1 MDLKSIIKNL
11 WYKNYNNIVMFHNYW
26 VNPNNLR
33 NFSTEE
39 LENFQNLKEDLGFC
53 ISRIGHP
60 NEFEIM
66 FDKCKSLNMAE
77 YEKLIQIG
85 DSEVGYD
92 ENQRKI
98 LSSREKKISGW
109 VTANHTF
116 MLTFLSTYFHEKPSL
131 KIVEFGGGF
140 GNICRLMFARKKYD
154 IEKYSIIDQK
164 GMQQVQGFFLKKTL
178 SADDCKKINLIESQP
193 EIQYEESY
201 DLFISNHAI
210 TEFDTV
216 KYFEHRHLMD
226 KCRYVFISTCLS
238 SVSEYTIMFDL
249 LSKMEVVAYYAESD
263 KLFHILLKNKQKE
276 TV

>member
-1 MDLKSIIKNL
+1 MQLKDIIKNL
-11 WYKNYNNIVMFHNYW
+11 WYKKYNNIKIFNDYW

-53 ISRIGHP
+53 ISRINDT
-60 NEFEIM
+60 NEFKIM
-66 FDKCKSLNMAE
+66 FDKCKSLNAPE

-85 DSEVGYD
+85 DAEIGYD
-92 ENQRKI
+92 QNQRKI

-116 MLTFLSTYFHEKPSL
+116 MLTFLSTYFDEKSPL

-140 GNICRLMFARKKYD
+140 GNVCRLMFARKKYD
-154 IEKYSIIDQK
+154 IKDYIIIDQK

-193 EIQYEESY
+193 DIRYEEPY

-216 KYFEHRHLMD
+216 KYFEHRHIMD
-226 KCRYVFISTCLS
+226 KCKYAFISTCLN
-238 SVSEYTIMFDL
+238 SVSEFTIMFDL
-249 LSKMEVVAYYAESD
+249 LSKMEVISYYAESENV
-263 KLFHILLKNKQKE
+263 FHILLKNNQKE
-276 TV
+276 IV